1 MPGARP
7 PLAVLRAEGVPVGGN
22 ARPSKPSCFTGIAWA
37 CSTAGSLDRDAS
49 WSASL
54 ERIARP
60 GSATRLGRGR
70 ERCGSVVG
78 PTPSCYGR
86 GVRGHLIL
94 VPTPIGNL
102 GDLTERAKEA
112 LAEADLV
119 ACEDTRR
126 TGGLLKHLGIEK
138 PLLRFDD
145 HAGEEAY
152 ARVAAELS
160 SGRTLAYCSDAGMPG
175 INDPGFEIARAARAA
190 GAEVTVLPG
199 ASAVTLAVVASG
211 LPCHAFSFLG
221 YLPSRSEPRRGFL
234 KAIGGR
240 EETTV
245 VFETPHRI
253 HETLSELA
261 ELLPDREIALGRE
274 LTKLHESWYRG
285 TPSEIMTLLGNE
297 GRGEMVLVIAG
308 AAAKRVVSEAG
319 ADFAG
324 ELPEWALR
332 YLDAAREGG
341 LTLREAVKPLAKH
354 LGVSASD
361 LYKLAAER

>member
-1 MPGARP
+1 M
-7 PLAVLRAEGVPVGGN
+7 
-22 ARPSKPSCFTGIAWA
+22 
-37 CSTAGSLDRDAS
+37 
-49 WSASL
+49 
-54 ERIARP
+54 
-60 GSATRLGRGR
+60 
-70 ERCGSVVG
+70 
-78 PTPSCYGR
+78 
-86 GVRGHLIL
+86 RGHLIL

-152 ARVAAELS
+152 ARVGAELA
-160 SGRTLAYCSDAGMPG
+160 SGRRVAYCSDAGMPG

-199 ASAVTLAVVASG
+199 ASAVTMAVVASG

-221 YLPSRSEPRRGFL
+221 YLPARSEPRRSFL
-234 KAIGGR
+234 KSIAGR
-240 EETTV
+240 EETSV

-253 HETLSELA
+253 HETLSDLA

-274 LTKLHESWYRG
+274 LTKLHETWYRG
-285 TPSEIMTLLGNE
+285 TPLEVAKQLGSE
-297 GRGEMVLVIAG
+297 GRGEMVLVLAG
-308 AAAKRVVSEAG
+308 AAAKRVVGESEAG
-319 ADFAG
+319 FEG
-324 ELPEWALR
+324 ELPDWALR

-341 LTLREAVKPLAKH
+341 MTLREAVKPLAKH
-354 LGVSASD
+354 LGANASD
-361 LYKLAAER
+361 LYRLAAEH